1 MNINHATKK
10 TATSFCILSGFASI
24 IHGFFEILQGNVPV
38 KIGKILAIG
47 PAHRLWEFGGEPAL
61 TIIPN
66 YLITGILAIIISICL
81 FVWAFIFIDKKHNL
95 LWIVLLT
102 ISILLFGGGLAPPTF
117 MIISI
122 VAILFIKQDLVFRI
136 SSFMGK
142 ILNYFSFLWPGIL
155 YFQYVLFLIA
165 IISGVSGYPFLWVF
179 DAGNSI
185 KYLRIY
191 GLIVTFV
198 MGPLTIIS
206 AIAND
211 AKKI

>member
-1 MNINHATKK
+1 MNINHAIKK
-10 TATSFCILSGFASI
+10 TATSFCILSGVASI

-47 PAHRLWEFGGEPAL
+47 PAHRFWEFGGEPAL

-66 YLITGILAIIISICL
+66 YLVTGILAIIISVCL

-122 VAILFIKQDLVFRI
+122 AAILFIKRDLVFRK

-191 GLIVTFV
+191 GLIVTFI